1 MLRLF
6 KAFIFKIFRDLT
18 FRITLII
25 GAGIAIFMAL
35 LYALLDA
42 SLDLEGVKM
51 LTGQGML
58 VNSMSPVQN
67 YGIAIPVNLIT
78 FTCLEFSQG
87 TIRNKIIAGHSKAKI
102 YASLFLSGLI
112 FAFLLLGVY
121 LGICTALGT
130 IFGGFDLDVVTMAGT
145 GYGMFSAKY
154 ILQMLLAC
162 VVTYISVVSFT
173 IFFATLFRSIGP
185 SIPVVMILLMICYLG
200 ATIVSAMALFDM
212 PGLEILINFMKVINP
227 LYALGS
233 SPSLDANNKFY
244 LENDVVIASVIS
256 NLVYA
261 TIFFVGGIF
270 IFKKRDVK

>member
-6 KAFIFKIFRDLT
+6 KAFIFKISRDLT

-25 GAGIAIFMAL
+25 GAGIAVFMAL
-35 LYALLDA
+35 LYALLDF
-42 SLDLEGVKM
+42 SVDLEGVKM

-121 LGICTALGT
+121 LGICTALGS
-130 IFGGFDLDVVTMAGT
+130 IFGGFDLDTVTMAGT

-162 VVTYISVVSFT
+162 VVTYISIVSFT

-200 ATIVSAMALFDM
+200 ATIVSAMDLLEM
-212 PGLEILINFMKVINP
+212 PGLDVIINVMKVINP
-227 LYALGS
+227 LYALGC
-233 SPSLDANNKFY
+233 SPSLDANGRFF
-244 LENDVVIASVIS
+244 LENDVVIYAVVI

-261 TIFFVGGIF
+261 TIFFIGGLF

>member
-6 KAFIFKIFRDLT
+6 KAFIFKISRDLT

-25 GAGIAIFMAL
+25 GAGIAVFMAL
-35 LYALLDA
+35 LYALLDF
-42 SLDLEGVKM
+42 SMDLEGVKM

-78 FTCLEFSQG
+78 FTCLEFTQG

-121 LGICTALGT
+121 LGICTALGS
-130 IFGGFDLDVVTMAGT
+130 IFGGFDLDTVTMAGT

-162 VVTYISVVSFT
+162 VVTYISIVSFT

-200 ATIVSAMALFDM
+200 ATIVSAMALFEM
-212 PGLEILINFMKVINP
+212 PGLDALINVMKVINP
-227 LYALGS
+227 LYALGC
-233 SPSLDANNKFY
+233 SPSLDDGNRFY
-244 LENDVVIASVIS
+244 LENDVVISAVIS

-261 TIFFVGGIF
+261 TIFFIGGLF

>member
-6 KAFIFKIFRDLT
+6 KAFIFKISRDLT

-25 GAGIAIFMAL
+25 GAGIAVFMAL
-35 LYALLDA
+35 LYALLDF
-42 SLDLEGVKM
+42 SMDLEGVKM

-78 FTCLEFSQG
+78 FTCLEFTQG

-121 LGICTALGT
+121 LGICTALGS
-130 IFGGFDLDVVTMAGT
+130 IFGGFDLDTVTMAGT

-154 ILQMLLAC
+154 ILQMLLSC
-162 VVTYISVVSFT
+162 VVTYISIVSFT

-200 ATIVSAMALFDM
+200 ATIVSAMALFEM
-212 PGLEILINFMKVINP
+212 PGLDALINVMKVINP
-227 LYALGS
+227 LYALGC
-233 SPSLDANNKFY
+233 SPSLDDGNRFY
-244 LENDVVIASVIS
+244 LENDVVISAVIS

-261 TIFFVGGIF
+261 TIFFIGGLF

>member
-6 KAFIFKIFRDLT
+6 KAFIFKISRDLT

-25 GAGIAIFMAL
+25 GVGIAVFMAL
-35 LYALLDA
+35 LYALLDFYM
-42 SLDLEGVKM
+42 DLEGVKM

-67 YGIAIPVNLIT
+67 YGIAIPVNLIS
-78 FTCLEFSQG
+78 FTCVEFTQG

-121 LGICTALGT
+121 LGICTALGS
-130 IFGGFDLDVVTMAGT
+130 IFGGFDLDTVTMVGT

-154 ILQMLLAC
+154 ILQMVLAC
-162 VVTYISVVSFT
+162 VVTYISIVSFT

-200 ATIVSAMALFDM
+200 ASIVSAMALLEM
-212 PGLEILINFMKVINP
+212 PGLDAIINAMKVINP
-227 LYALGS
+227 LYALGC
-233 SPSLDANNKFY
+233 SPSKDGDGRFF
-244 LENDVVIASVIS
+244 LENDVVISAVIN

-261 TIFFVGGIF
+261 TIFFIGGLF
-270 IFKKRDVK
+270 VFKKRDVK